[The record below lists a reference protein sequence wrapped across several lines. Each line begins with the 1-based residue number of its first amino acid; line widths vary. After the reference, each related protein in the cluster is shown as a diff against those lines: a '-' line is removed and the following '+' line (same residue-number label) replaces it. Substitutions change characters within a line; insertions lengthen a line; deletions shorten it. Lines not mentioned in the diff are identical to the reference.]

1 MIASLDAGVALWW
14 ALLGLGGVLNI
25 ALWLRGRAWLSGL
38 RLLEDAQ
45 LAVYRRSQWLLAG
58 FFVVGCA
65 SRSWIIRADVQRIAM
80 LDTPLASVAV
90 GRTIAT
96 LAETAFVAQW
106 ALFLDQLAKQTGSR
120 TAKALSRVLVPLIL
134 IAETCSWMAV
144 LTTNYLGNVCEE
156 SIWALTG
163 LLFMIGLVASW
174 RHVTGKVRQFVT
186 AAILL
191 GVLYV
196 LFMVSVDV
204 PMYLMRWHLDES
216 TSKSYLG
223 WTAGLRDATRVVV
236 TGRWSDWREEMPWMS
251 LYFTAAVW
259 MSLALVFRPVFPG
272 RPVRPCPNSD

>member
-174 RHVTGKVRQFVT
+174 RHVTGKVRQYEQ
-186 AAILL
+186 
-191 GVLYV
+191 VLSR
-196 LFMVSVDV
+196 LDRRPAGRNPGGRDGQMVGLARGDA
-204 PMYLMRWHLDES
+204 LDEPVLHGGRMDE
-216 TSKSYLG
+216 LG
-223 WTAGLRDATRVVV
+223 PGLPSRLSGAPC
-236 TGRWSDWREEMPWMS
+236 E
-251 LYFTAAVW
+251 
-259 MSLALVFRPVFPG
+259 AL
-272 RPVRPCPNSD
+272 SEQ